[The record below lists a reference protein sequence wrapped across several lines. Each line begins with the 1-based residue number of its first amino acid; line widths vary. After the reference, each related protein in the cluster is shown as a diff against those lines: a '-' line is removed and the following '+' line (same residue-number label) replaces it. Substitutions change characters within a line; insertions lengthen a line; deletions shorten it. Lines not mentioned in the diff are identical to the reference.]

1 MRVRKAVLNDSAG
14 IARVQVDSWR
24 TTYRGI
30 IPDSFLDR
38 LSYKK
43 QRKLWN
49 EGIRLHHVFVAENR
63 QGEIVGFVSGGPN
76 RFPDLSD
83 AEAEIFAIYLLQD
96 YQRQGIGKQLLKP
109 LVEEFRRVNWN
120 SVMVLALEDNPAKM
134 FYERIGATKIGTTEV
149 EIEGKKLKEAIYV
162 WKGLDEFRL

>member
-1 MRVRKAVLNDSAG
+1 
-14 IARVQVDSWR
+14 
-24 TTYRGI
+24 
-30 IPDSFLDR
+30 
-38 LSYKK
+38 
-43 QRKLWN
+43 
-49 EGIRLHHVFVAENR
+49 VAENR

-83 AEAEIFAIYLLQD
+83 AEAEIFAIYLLQE

-120 SVMVLALEDNPAKM
+120 SVMVLVLEDNPAKM